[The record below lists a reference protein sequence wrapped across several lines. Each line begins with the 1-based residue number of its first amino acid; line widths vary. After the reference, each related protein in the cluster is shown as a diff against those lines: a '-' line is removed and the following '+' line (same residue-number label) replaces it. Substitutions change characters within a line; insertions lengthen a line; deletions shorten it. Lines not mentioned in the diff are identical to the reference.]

1 MAEKRSSGSSAKL
14 IAIAVAAVVG
24 VILILQN
31 TQSVPINWLF
41 WTWETSLVVFTI
53 IIAVL
58 GFVAGWLI
66 GRR

>member
-53 IIAVL
+53 IIAAL